1 MKTFH
6 SITLFVESITE
17 RKFSFVKIR
26 KEVKSAMEQLHV
38 EKLRPNQLKPINRIL
53 DGKDTL
59 LIAATSFGKSLIAQI
74 PAIILKDKLTVIIEP
89 LTALSH
95 DQVEKLQ
102 NLGIVADY
110 LDSTQSKD
118 EQQRVLKM
126 LKKRELTL
134 LYLSPEKLNPECIPH
149 EIYKNDIGLVVVDEC
164 HCVTFWGYTFREDY
178 LHIGD
183 FIDSLKHHPT
193 VLAMTASAPPEDRSE
208 IMELLS
214 MQDAKCITTSLYRS
228 NLHFMKHAVTSRS
241 EQLKV
246 LKKYMKKFH
255 KHTTIIYCSTKNTV
269 EEVAKRLKKI
279 YPGEVVA
286 YHSKDR
292 RGEKDMLSGKKHIIV
307 ATSALAMGVSIRDVD
322 LVIHYNMPLSIPDY
336 YQMSGRAGR
345 EGQKA
350 RSILIYN
357 SSDYQSNRYLL
368 EDIDDPNTRKIVME
382 RLDAM
387 KELCEDREHCIY
399 TMILSALGEKRK
411 TRCRYCTN
419 CQKER

>member
-1 MKTFH
+1 M
-6 SITLFVESITE
+6 
-17 RKFSFVKIR
+17 KIR
-26 KEVKSAMEQLHV
+26 KEAKSAMKLLQI

-59 LIAATSFGKSLIAQI
+59 LIAATSFGKSIVAQI
-74 PAIILKDKLTVIIEP
+74 VAIILALSNKLTIIIEP

-102 NLGIVADY
+102 SLGISAAH

-118 EQQRVLKM
+118 KQQRVLKM
-126 LKKRELTL
+126 LKNQELTL
-134 LYLSPEKLNPECIPH
+134 LYLSPEKLNPDFIPH
-149 EIYKNDIGLVVVDEC
+149 ELYKNDVGLVVVDEC
-164 HCVTFWGYTFREDY
+164 HCVTSWGHTFREDY
-178 LHIGD
+178 LHIGN
-183 FIDSLKHHPT
+183 FIDSLQHRPT
-193 VLAMTASAPPEDRSE
+193 VLAMTASAPSEDRDE

-214 MQDAKCITTSLYRS
+214 MRDAKCITASLYRS
-228 NLHFMKHAVTSRS
+228 NLHFMKCSVASRS
-241 EQLKV
+241 EQIKV
-246 LKKYMKKFH
+246 LKKCMKKFH
-255 KHTTIIYCSTKNTV
+255 KHTTIIYCSTKKVV
-269 EEVAKRLKKI
+269 EEIAKRLEKI

-286 YHSKDR
+286 YHSQSKK
-292 RGEKDMLSGKKHIIV
+292 GERDMLSGKKHIIV
-307 ATSALAMGVSIRDVD
+307 ATSALAMGVSIKNVD

-357 SSDYQSNRYLL
+357 SSDYHSNRAMLR
-368 EDIDDPNTRKIVME
+368 DIDDPNTRKTVKE

-387 KELCEDREHCIY
+387 KELCEDSEHCMY
-399 TMILSALGEKRK
+399 SMILAALGEERK

-419 CQKER
+419 CQKAR

>member
-1 MKTFH
+1 M
-6 SITLFVESITE
+6 
-17 RKFSFVKIR
+17 KIR
-26 KEVKSAMEQLHV
+26 KEVKSAMEQLHI
-38 EKLRPNQLKPINRIL
+38 EKLRPKQLKPINRIL

-59 LIAATSFGKSLIAQI
+59 LIAATSFGKSLAAQI
-74 PAIILKDKLTVIIEP
+74 PAIVLKDKLTIIIEP

-102 NLGIVADY
+102 NLGIAAEY

-118 EQQRVLKM
+118 EQQRVRKM
-126 LKKRELTL
+126 LNEQKLAI
-134 LYLSPEKLNPECIPH
+134 LYLSPEKLNPDFIPH
-149 EIYKNDIGLVVVDEC
+149 EIYKNNVGLVVVDEC
-164 HCVTFWGYTFREDY
+164 HCVTSWGHTFRDDY

-183 FIDSLKHHPT
+183 FIDSLKHRPT
-193 VLAMTASAPPEDRSE
+193 VLAMTASAPPEDREE
-208 IMELLS
+208 IMDLLS
-214 MQDAKCITTSLYRS
+214 MRDAKCITTSLYRS
-228 NLHFMKHAVTSRS
+228 NLHFMKHSVTSRS
-241 EQLKV
+241 EQLKA
-246 LKKYMKKFH
+246 LKKYMKRFH
-255 KHTTIIYCSTKNTV
+255 KHTTIIYCATIDTVKNITDY
-269 EEVAKRLKKI
+269 LKKI

-286 YHSKDR
+286 YHSKDKK
-292 RGEKDMLSGKKHIIV
+292 GERDMLSRKKHIIV
-307 ATSALAMGVSIRDVD
+307 ATSALAMGVSIKNVD
-322 LVIHYNMPLSIPDY
+322 LVIHYNMPLSISDY

>member
-1 MKTFH
+1 MKP
-6 SITLFVESITE
+6 
-17 RKFSFVKIR
+17 R
-26 KEVKSAMEQLHV
+26 KEIKFAMELLRIK
-38 EKLRPNQLKPINRIL
+38 KLRPKQLNFINRIL

-59 LIAATSFGKSLIAQI
+59 LIAATSFGKSIVAQI
-74 PAIILKDKLTVIIEP
+74 AAVILALTNKLTIIIEP

-102 NLGIVADY
+102 NLGISAAY
-110 LDSTQSKD
+110 LDSTQSED
-118 EQQRVLKM
+118 EQQGVRKM
-126 LKKRELTL
+126 LKNRELTI
-134 LYLSPEKLNPECIPH
+134 LYLSPEKLNPDFIPY
-149 EIYKNDIGLVVVDEC
+149 EIYKNDVGLVVVDEC
-164 HCVTFWGYTFREDY
+164 HCVTSWGHTFRKDY

-183 FIDSLKHHPT
+183 FIDGLQHRPT
-193 VLAMTASAPPEDRSE
+193 VLAMTASAPPEDRDE

-214 MQDAKCITTSLYRS
+214 MWDAECLPTSLYRS
-228 NLHFMKHAVTSRS
+228 NLHFMKHSVTSRS
-241 EQLKV
+241 EQLKM
-246 LKKYMKKFH
+246 LKRYMKKFH

-286 YHSKDR
+286 YHGKDK
-292 RGEKDMLSGKKHIIV
+292 RGEKDMLSGKKHVIA

-322 LVIHYNMPLSIPDY
+322 LVIHYNMPLSISDY

-357 SSDYQSNRYLL
+357 SSDYYSNRYML

>member
-1 MKTFH
+1 MKP
-6 SITLFVESITE
+6 
-17 RKFSFVKIR
+17 RKGIKF
-26 KEVKSAMEQLHV
+26 AMEQLHI
-38 EKLRPNQLKPINRIL
+38 EKLRPKQLKPINRIL

-59 LIAATSFGKSLIAQI
+59 LIAATSFGKSIIAQI
-74 PAIILKDKLTVIIEP
+74 AAVILALANKLTIIIEP

-102 NLGIVADY
+102 NLGISAAY
-110 LDSTQSKD
+110 LDSTQSED
-118 EQQRVLKM
+118 EQQGVLKI
-126 LKKRELTL
+126 LKNRELTI
-134 LYLSPEKLNPECIPH
+134 LYLSPEKLNPDFIPY
-149 EIYKNDIGLVVVDEC
+149 EIYKNDVGLVVVDEC
-164 HCVTFWGYTFREDY
+164 HCVTSWGHTFREDY

-183 FIDSLKHHPT
+183 FIDSLKHRPT
-193 VLAMTASAPPEDRSE
+193 VLAMTASAPPEDRAE

-214 MQDAKCITTSLYRS
+214 MRDAKYVATSLYRS
-228 NLHFMKHAVTSRS
+228 NLHFMKHSVTSRS

-255 KHTTIIYCSTKNTV
+255 KHTTIVYCFTKNTV
-269 EEVAKRLKKI
+269 EEVAKRLEKI

-286 YHSKDR
+286 YHSRNKK
-292 RGEKDMLSGKKHIIV
+292 GERDMLSGGKHIIV

-322 LVIHYNMPLSIPDY
+322 LVIHYNMPHSISDY

-357 SSDYQSNRYLL
+357 SSDYHSNRYML
-368 EDIDDPNTRKIVME
+368 EDIDEPNTRKTVME

-387 KELCEDREHCIY
+387 KELCEDSEHCMY
-399 TMILSALGEKRK
+399 SMILAALGEVRK
-411 TRCRYCTN
+411 KKCRYCTN

>member
-1 MKTFH
+1 M
-6 SITLFVESITE
+6 
-17 RKFSFVKIR
+17 KIR
-26 KEVKSAMEQLHV
+26 KDIKSAMELLHI
-38 EKLRPNQLKPINRIL
+38 EKLRPKQLKPINRIL

-59 LIAATSFGKSLIAQI
+59 LIAAASFGKAIVAQTA
-74 PAIILKDKLTVIIEP
+74 AIILALEDKLTIIIEP

-95 DQVEKLQ
+95 DQVEKLKL
-102 NLGIVADY
+102 LGITAEY

-118 EQQRVLKM
+118 DQQRVIKM
-126 LKKRELTL
+126 LKNRELMIP
-134 LYLSPEKLNPECIPH
+134 YLSPEKLNPEFIPH
-149 EIYKNDIGLVVVDEC
+149 EIYKNDVGLAVVDEC
-164 HCVTFWGYTFREDY
+164 HCITSYGHTFREDY

-183 FIDSLKHHPT
+183 FIDSLQHRPT
-193 VLAMTASAPPEDRSE
+193 VLAMTASAPPEDRDE

-214 MQDAKCITTSLYRS
+214 MWDAECLPTSLYRS
-228 NLHFMKHAVTSRS
+228 NLHFMKHSVTSRS
-241 EQLKV
+241 EQLKM

-286 YHSKDR
+286 YHGKDK

-322 LVIHYNMPLSIPDY
+322 LVIHYNMPLSISDY

-357 SSDYQSNRYLL
+357 SSDYYSNRYML

-387 KELCEDREHCIY
+387 KELCEDTEHCMY
-399 TMILSALGEKRK
+399 SMILSALGEKRK
-411 TRCRYCTN
+411 KKCRYCTN

>member
-1 MKTFH
+1 MKP
-6 SITLFVESITE
+6 
-17 RKFSFVKIR
+17 R
-26 KEVKSAMEQLHV
+26 KEIKFAMELLRV
-38 EKLRPNQLKPINRIL
+38 KKLRPKQLNFINRIL

-59 LIAATSFGKSLIAQI
+59 LIAATSFGKSIVAQI
-74 PAIILKDKLTVIIEP
+74 AAVILALTNKLTIIIEP

-95 DQVEKLQ
+95 DQVKKLQ
-102 NLGIVADY
+102 NLGISAAY
-110 LDSTQSKD
+110 LDSTQSED
-118 EQQRVLKM
+118 EQQGVRKM
-126 LKKRELTL
+126 LKNRELTI
-134 LYLSPEKLNPECIPH
+134 LYLSPEKLNPDFIPY
-149 EIYKNDIGLVVVDEC
+149 EIYKNDVGLVVVDEC
-164 HCVTFWGYTFREDY
+164 HCVTSWGHTFRKDY

-183 FIDSLKHHPT
+183 FIDGLQHRPT
-193 VLAMTASAPPEDRSE
+193 VLAMTASAPPEDRDE

-214 MQDAKCITTSLYRS
+214 MWDAECLPTSLYRS
-228 NLHFMKHAVTSRS
+228 NLHFMKHSVTSRS
-241 EQLKV
+241 EQLKM
-246 LKKYMKKFH
+246 LKRYMKKFH

-286 YHSKDR
+286 YHGKDK
-292 RGEKDMLSGKKHIIV
+292 RGEKDMLSGKKHIIT

-322 LVIHYNMPLSIPDY
+322 LVIHYNMPLSISDY

-357 SSDYQSNRYLL
+357 SSDYYSNRYML

>member
-1 MKTFH
+1 M
-6 SITLFVESITE
+6 
-17 RKFSFVKIR
+17 KIR
-26 KEVKSAMEQLHV
+26 KEVKDAMNQLQV

-74 PAIILKDKLTVIIEP
+74 PAIVHKNKLTIIVEP

-102 NLGIVADY
+102 ELGISAAY

-118 EQQRVLKM
+118 EQKIVLKM
-126 LKKRELTL
+126 LKKRELMI
-134 LYLSPEKLNPECIPH
+134 LYLSPEKLNPDFIPH
-149 EIYKNDIGLVVVDEC
+149 EIYKNDVGLVVVDEC
-164 HCVTFWGYTFREDY
+164 HCVTSWGHTFREDY

-228 NLHFMKHAVTSRS
+228 NLHFMKCSVTSRS
-241 EQLKV
+241 EQIKALR
-246 LKKYMKKFH
+246 KYMKRFH
-255 KHTTIIYCSTKNTV
+255 KHTTIVYCSTKGTV
-269 EEVAKRLKKI
+269 EEVAKRLKEI
-279 YPGEVVA
+279 YPGEVVT
-286 YHSKDR
+286 YHGKDKK
-292 RGEKDMLSGKKHIIV
+292 GERDMLSGKKHIIV
-307 ATSALAMGVSIRDVD
+307 ATSALAMGVSIKDVD
-322 LVIHYNMPLSIPDY
+322 LVIHYNMPLSISDY

-357 SSDYQSNRYLL
+357 SSDYHSNRYLL
-368 EDIDDPNTRKIVME
+368 ENIDDSNTRKTVME

-387 KELCEDREHCIY
+387 KELCENTDHCMY
-399 TMILSALGEKRK
+399 TMILSALGEERT